1 MFNMSNGTTV
11 SIIMPDLRFFRE
23 PLQFCEHGE
32 YAPRE
37 KCYCPTNRSLLGD
50 VQWAWLEDAVNR
62 SQRSDALTIIASSTQ
77 FGHAANG
84 YESWTNFPRDRA
96 RLRALLDPRK
106 SLVISG
112 DVHWGEISVLD
123 GLVDV
128 TSSGFSEV
136 DLDVLPNANRVGNA
150 VPQRNY
156 GLIDL
161 ENRTVSIYGV
171 GHERL
176 LSVNV

>member
-1 MFNMSNGTTV
+1 
-11 SIIMPDLRFFRE
+11 
-23 PLQFCEHGE
+23 
-32 YAPRE
+32 
-37 KCYCPTNRSLLGD
+37 
-50 VQWAWLEDAVNR
+50 
-62 SQRSDALTIIASSTQ
+62 
-77 FGHAANG
+77 
-84 YESWTNFPRDRA
+84 
-96 RLRALLDPRK
+96 
-106 SLVISG
+106 VISG

-150 VPQRNY
+150 VSQRNY

-171 GHERL
+171 GHKRL
-176 LSVNV
+176 LSINV